1 LKKTILILLFLGLI
15 YVPISCT
22 DDCETS
28 LNNISV
34 LSIEFGAL
42 QPFFNNYFLRDST
55 TSDSA
60 AFRIRIDEIENVGIA
75 SVFPGFYPSLYAED
89 EPTCPTRLNHELQY
103 IEITSP
109 AEIMEVGPLFSDLG
123 RILFLQMSERPD
135 ERIDGPFTVTFTFDD
150 RILSITTE
158 EIKIIPG

>member
-1 LKKTILILLFLGLI
+1 MKKTILILLFLCLI

-28 LNNISV
+28 LNNISA

-75 SVFPGFYPSLYAED
+75 SAFPGFYPALHAEY

-103 IEITSP
+103 IEITSSTEIKVGGKTYNP
-109 AEIMEVGPLFSDLG
+109 GTNLNELFYAIMEYD
-123 RILFLQMSERPD
+123 
-135 ERIDGPFTVTFTFDD
+135 
-150 RILSITTE
+150 
-158 EIKIIPG
+158 